1 MNQDVLT
8 LKVRLRTVRE
18 REIELLR
25 KVEET
30 RELLSKADARRK
42 EDRERGGRWNT
53 IIDNL
58 EVSYRQLKQELE
70 SSRISAGRIEGE
82 LARLMES
89 LGAEGGS
96 DLVNAEA
103 VIASAADSMS
113 AEISGGEVYTP
124 ADEFSEMDVR
134 VGWRDLLHMS
144 LEDLGTLTQAE
155 ISQVRESLLPGR
167 SLNMTDTDRLL
178 IDGRLQMAA
187 ELRASAR
194 PGEVEDLE
202 KGERRRQ
209 LILRAA
215 IEKIQHHRA
224 IQMTDE
230 EIRAVLWCQ
239 QRLADKSKPSLGE
252 QRLQRILEAAIAL
265 IRRHRKQVS
274 S

>member
-239 QRLADKSKPSLGE
+239 QRLAGKSKQSLGE

-265 IRRHRKQVS
+265 IRRHRKQGS

>member
-18 REIELLR
+18 REIELLS

-239 QRLADKSKPSLGE
+239 QRLAGKSKQSLGE

-265 IRRHRKQVS
+265 IRRHRKQGS